1 MHSKSGYL
9 LHVSELPHFHFR
21 NNWKHECIIKKSA
34 LLFATLWYSCECFSS
49 ISVYDHFRVC
59 ACEKIPIDMENFCT
73 RFPFFPAVLCWLVGC
88 FIKKKHNANVT
99 VCMFLCPSAKW
110 MKIAVLKHFVNWV
123 NYGNTCFVPCRSTL
137 VDPLLP
143 NTHTHNIL
151 TMHLPHS
158 FIHSFGLFCS
168 SLSSSLQLLWWA
180 RQPCKL

>member
-1 MHSKSGYL
+1 MSASLKSQRFFL
-9 LHVSELPHFHFR
+9 PRFDIRASVFLQFRFMTIFVCVHVRKFR
-21 NNWKHECIIKKSA
+21 LTWKI
-34 LLFATLWYSCECFSS
+34 FARDFL
-49 ISVYDHFRVC
+49 
-59 ACEKIPIDMENFCT
+59 
-73 RFPFFPAVLCWLVGC
+73 FFPAVLCWLVGC
-88 FIKKKHNANVT
+88 FIKKKHNSNVT